1 MSLFYSKDTV
11 VALQALVLF
20 NDITLS
26 AEIHKTLR
34 FHVPGL
40 AQPIIKVITQSSRF
54 DNLEIE
60 VGKHALAKE
69 CVRTVKC
76 NLDTAT
82 SKQCQLC
89 FMGRNWNCP
98 HPGM

>member
-11 VALQALVLF
+11 VALQALALF

-26 AEIHKTLR
+26 VEIHKTLR
-34 FHVPGL
+34 LNVPGL
-40 AQPIIKVITQSSRF
+40 AQSIIKVITQSNKF
-54 DNLEIE
+54 DNIEIE
-60 VGKHALAKE
+60 VGKRALAEE

-82 SKQCQLC
+82 SKQCKLC

-98 HPGM
+98 RPGM